1 LEHHDLACPKAFGG
15 VAFCTFLSVAL
26 KSLLFNRQEL
36 CEVDC
41 EWRAEKL
48 CRQDCINSKLTA
60 QEVEEAL
67 EVFPFGADHDVAN

>member
-1 LEHHDLACPKAFGG
+1 

-41 EWRAEKL
+41 EWREGNTIAEKLTHGGL